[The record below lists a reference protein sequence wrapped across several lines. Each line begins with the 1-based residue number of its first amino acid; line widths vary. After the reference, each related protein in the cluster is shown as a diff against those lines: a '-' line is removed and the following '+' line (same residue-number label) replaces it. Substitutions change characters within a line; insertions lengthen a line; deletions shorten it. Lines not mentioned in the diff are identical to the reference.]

1 MTVKD
6 KQQSIDEQL
15 LLSAAK
21 STLDNS
27 VDDLDASTLE
37 RLATIR
43 RQAVESATKQQ
54 ASSIGLPSWLLPVGG
69 LATAAA
75 AVLVTMTLWTIQPD
89 KQDAPVAVLED
100 INLLTAP
107 EEIEFYQDLE
117 FYEWL
122 AVNEQT
128 VG

>member
-54 ASSIGLPSWLLPVGG
+54 ASLIGLPSWLLPVGG

-89 KQDAPVAVLED
+89 IQDAPVAVLED

>member
-21 STLDNS
+21 STLENS
-27 VDDLDASTLE
+27 VDDLDASTLG

-43 RQAVESATKQQ
+43 RQAVESVTTQQ
-54 ASSIGLPSWLLPVGG
+54 ASSIRLPSWLLPVGS
-69 LATAAA
+69 LATVAA
-75 AVLVTMTLWTIQPD
+75 AVLVAMTLWTIQPD
-89 KQDAPVAVLED
+89 QQSAPVAVLED

-122 AVNEQT
+122 AANEQT

>member
-37 RLATIR
+37 QLATIR

-89 KQDAPVAVLED
+89 IQDAPVAVLED

>member
-1 MTVKD
+1 MTAKD

-21 STLDNS
+21 STLEDS
-27 VDDLDASTLE
+27 VDALDAVTKE
-37 RLATIR
+37 RLVALR
-43 RQAVESATKQQ
+43 RQAVAAANTQP
-54 ASSIGLPSWLLPVGG
+54 SSFHRLPSWLLPVGG

-75 AVLVTMTLWTIQPD
+75 AVLVVMTLWTIQPD
-89 KQDAPVAVLED
+89 QKSAPVAVLED

-107 EEIEFYQDLE
+107 EGIEFYQDLE